1 MAVGLVVMGLGT
13 VPAHAQEASG
23 GPKNVIGISPFGL
36 INKFKL
42 KYERVLSPKFTAGG
56 MVAAYYGA
64 YPGIQVTPF
73 ARWYVGAEAPNG
85 LYVQGQVGI
94 YRHTSTLTISSNLNS
109 SGTVQ
114 DYTEKATISNVGAG
128 AALGYQWISGKRKN
142 ISVDINAGF
151 KIYKT
156 GINEGGLTGL
166 TWYTFGPGSFYNG
179 LISMGY
185 AF

>member
-42 KYERVLSPKFTAGG
+42 KYERVLGPKFTAGG

-73 ARWYVGAEAPNG
+73 ARWYMGAEAPSG

-94 YRHTSTLTISSNLNS
+94 YRHTSTLSI
-109 SGTVQ
+109 SGTTQ
-114 DYTEKATISNVGAG
+114 EYTEKATISNIGAG

-151 KIYKT
+151 KIYRT
-156 GINEGGLTGL
+156 GINEGALTGL